1 MQRAK
6 EGKEMNSL
14 VAAIRILDDTS
25 KELYHE
31 PLAVW
36 EVVKHASDYLNE
48 QLAIEIRGSGTIA
61 ES

>member
-1 MQRAK
+1 
-6 EGKEMNSL
+6 MNSL